1 MDIIACKEKRENVH
15 LLRPRFTDF
24 QNSKKIKNKI
34 FSFKVQNFPK
44 IKNFH
49 KISK

>member
-1 MDIIACKEKRENVH
+1 MDIIACKEKRENVQII
-15 LLRPRFTDF
+15 D
-24 QNSKKIKNKI
+24 KKILIKNKI

-44 IKNFH
+44 IQNFH